1 MYYQVQ
7 MTQIGKLT
15 GVAAWCIMSRNVV
28 QGGLIQARV
37 MVKIRLQRVG
47 ARNRPI
53 YRVVAADA
61 RAPRDGAF
69 IEIIGQYNPLTDPE
83 TFAINEETALKW
95 LRHGAQPTDTVLRLL
110 FKAGVMEKFKPSSAT
125 KSKSSKT
132 KDYNQ
137 NQINH

>member
-1 MYYQVQ
+1 
-7 MTQIGKLT
+7 
-15 GVAAWCIMSRNVV
+15 V

-125 KSKSSKT
+125 KSKPARRKTTTKT
-132 KDYNQ
+132 KS
-137 NQINH
+137 ITKETL